1 MLHMAMEQIKK
12 YMFLVTGVAIGFCV
26 GYHRVKLHAVE
37 QKYIR
42 KKHNAEIQMTAIKH
56 LSKNFS
62 FVDHRHTAR
71 QAWHLV
77 QATIQAC
84 SNSYTQ

>member
-1 MLHMAMEQIKK
+1 
-12 YMFLVTGVAIGFCV
+12 
-26 GYHRVKLHAVE
+26 
-37 QKYIR
+37 
-42 KKHNAEIQMTAIKH
+42 MTAIKH
-56 LSKNFS
+56 LSKIFS

-84 SNSYTQ
+84 SNSYPQ